1 VNLLD
6 QVFGALLAEIDARGF
21 RDQSLIAF
29 TADHGE
35 VMYRENAPFKWSHG
49 LQLAPEALNVPLIV
63 AAPDLPAGSYS
74 GVTRSID
81 VFPTL
86 AGLAGVPIAPK
97 RGVQGVDLSPVLRGR
112 APPLELLG
120 PSHTAVLASSVFK
133 QMYEPRWQEV
143 WSVAR
148 GFFPEVDANL
158 MWVTLRDWDTV
169 YKHKKVDGDHWGFQ
183 VFDLAKDPGETT
195 NLYDP
200 ENPRHA
206 EMVAALKAY
215 KARLVEAY
223 PQSGVRDRPQL
234 LEGEEAELLRALGYI
249 Q

>member
-1 VNLLD
+1 MNLLD
-6 QVFGALLAEIDARGF
+6 RVFGALLAEIDSRGF

-49 LQLAPEALNVPLIV
+49 LQLAPEALNVPLIL
-63 AAPDLPAGSYS
+63 AAPDLPAGTYS

-86 AGLAGVPIAPK
+86 AGLAGVPIAPN
-97 RGVQGVDLSPVLRGR
+97 RGVQGVDLSPALHGR
-112 APPLELLG
+112 ARPPELLG
-120 PSHTAVLASSVFK
+120 SSHTAVLAPSVFK

-148 GFFPEVDANL
+148 GFFPEVDVNL
-158 MWVTLRDWDTV
+158 IWVTLRDGDTV
-169 YKHKKVDGDHWGFQ
+169 YKHKKVDGDRWGIQ
-183 VFDLAKDPGETT
+183 VFDLAKDPGEKTD
-195 NLYDP
+195 LYEP

-206 EMVAALKAY
+206 EMVAALRDY

-223 PQSGVRDRPQL
+223 PRSRAGDRPQL
-234 LEGEEAELLRALGYI
+234 PEDEEAELLRELGYI
-249 Q
+249 R